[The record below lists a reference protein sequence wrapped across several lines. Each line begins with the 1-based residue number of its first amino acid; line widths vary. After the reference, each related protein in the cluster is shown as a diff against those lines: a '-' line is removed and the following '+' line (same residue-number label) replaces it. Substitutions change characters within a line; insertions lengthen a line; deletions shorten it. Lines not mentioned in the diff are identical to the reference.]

1 MSLVPVNEDV
11 FIAVS
16 DVVAES
22 AADDS
27 LGRTLAVLVLVDG
40 VAVAEYL
47 APDVVETTTLISWSM
62 AKSVIHAVFGMLV
75 ADGAIGPN
83 SLAPIVEWQGDSRRE
98 ITIQHLLNMRSGL
111 MFNEDYVDATTSHCI
126 DMLFGEGQHD
136 TAAYASALPLI
147 HEPGEVFNYS
157 SGTTNILSR
166 IAGDLVGGGEQGMRA
181 FLSDRLFGPLGMA
194 SASPRF
200 DRAGTFIGSS
210 FLYASARDFA
220 AFGELYRTGG
230 AANGT
235 QIIPGEWV
243 QRASTPTPVPE
254 SEAHGYGAHWW
265 LWPEY
270 RGFAAHGYEGQR
282 ILVVPDRG
290 LTLVRLA
297 KTPESQGPAM
307 EAYLR
312 RIVELIPTK

>member
-1 MSLVPVNEDV
+1 MSVVPVSESV
-11 FIAVS
+11 FKAVTE
-16 DVVAES
+16 VVAES

-27 LGRTLAVLVLVDG
+27 LGRTLAMLVLVDG
-40 VAVAEYL
+40 VAVAEHF
-47 APDVVETTTLISWSM
+47 APEVTETTTLISWSM

-75 ADGAIGPN
+75 ADGAIGPD
-83 SLAPIVEWQGDSRRE
+83 SLAPVVEWQSDSRRE

-111 MFNEDYVDATTSHCI
+111 LFNEDYVDATTSHCI
-126 DMLFGEGQHD
+126 EMLFGEGQHD

-230 AANGT
+230 VANGI
-235 QIIPGEWV
+235 QLIPREWV
-243 QRASTPTPVPE
+243 QHAITPTPVPE
-254 SEAHGYGAHWW
+254 PEAHGYGAHWW

-297 KTPESQGPAM
+297 KTPELQGPAM

-312 RIVELIPTK
+312 SIVELIPTK